1 LPDLSLGEVSFRK
14 QPATGTSAAKAGI
27 DSASGSP
34 YMGEPLDIFYC
45 VFLIIHFSKK
55 LL

>member
-1 LPDLSLGEVSFRK
+1 LSELPLGEVLLRK
-14 QPATGTSAAKAGI
+14 QNATGTSAAMAGI

-34 YMGEPLDIFYC
+34 HLGEPPDIFYC